1 MSQAASWYV
10 GIDQGT
16 EHEAV
21 MLSAGGEVLGQ
32 RRVPHSGEGI
42 VELLAWVRE
51 RCAGEW
57 AGVAVATESPH
68 GAVVE
73 AFLAA
78 GAAVWAINPKQLER
92 FRDRTSAA
100 GAKDDRRDAWVA
112 ATALR
117 TDRHCYRQVEESTEL
132 VVELRELGRLRE
144 RLGEQLRRA
153 SQQLRARLFEIWPEL
168 LELCPGADEPWLWAL
183 LEKAPS
189 PSEGRRLS
197 RQALQT
203 LLRQHRIRRLPAAT
217 LHQQL
222 QRQPV
227 PASAARVAATRY
239 ESELLVAQLRL
250 LRQQCKDCE
259 RRLTQR
265 LKAAVAAEKK
275 SAGAEGGAPAGDVE
289 ILLSWPGLGVLVA
302 TTLIG
307 EAAHLLRDYQ
317 RLRLVAGVAPV
328 TKRSG
333 KSSIILRRL
342 SYNRRLQNAVHYW
355 IGNALKKD
363 AHLRARYR
371 QLRAHGHG
379 YAHALRQ
386 LGDAS
391 LRALAA
397 ALQAHTL
404 YQPQNS
410 LEEKPAA

>member
-42 VELLAWVRE
+42 VELLAWVWE

-112 ATALR
+112 AAALR
-117 TDRHCYRQVEESTEL
+117 TDRHCYTQVEESTEL

-144 RLGEQLRRA
+144 RLSEQRRRA
-153 SQQLRARLFEIWPEL
+153 SQQLRARLFEVWPEL
-168 LELCPGADEPWLWAL
+168 LELCPGADELWLWAL

-197 RQALQT
+197 RPALQT
-203 LLRQHRIRRLPAAT
+203 LLRQHRIRRFRAAT
-217 LHQQL
+217 LHRQL
-222 QRQPV
+222 RRQPV
-227 PASAARVAATRY
+227 PASAALLAATRY
-239 ESELLVAQLRL
+239 EIELLVAQLRL

-265 LKAAVAAEKK
+265 LKAAVAAEK
-275 SAGAEGGAPAGDVE
+275 AFRAEGGAPAGDVE

-302 TTLIG
+302 TSLIG

-317 RLRLVAGVAPV
+317 RLRLVCGAAPV

-342 SYNRRLQNAVHYW
+342 SYNRRLQNAIHHW
-355 IGNALKKD
+355 MGNALKKD
-363 AHLRARYR
+363 PHLRTRYR
-371 QLRAHGHG
+371 QLRAHGHRH
-379 YAHALRQ
+379 ARALRQ

-404 YQPQNS
+404 YQPQKHR
-410 LEEKPAA
+410 EGKQAA